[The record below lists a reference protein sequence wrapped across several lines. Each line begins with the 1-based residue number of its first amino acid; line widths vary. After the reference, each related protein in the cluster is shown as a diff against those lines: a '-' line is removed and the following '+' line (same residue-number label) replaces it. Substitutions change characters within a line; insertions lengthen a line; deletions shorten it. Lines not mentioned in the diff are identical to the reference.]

1 MEAMELIVDNFAG
14 GGGASTGIELA
25 TGRSVDI
32 AINHDPAAIA
42 MHRANHPNSKHYCE
56 NVWDVNP
63 IEACGGRPVG
73 LAWFSPD
80 CKHFSKAKGGKPV
93 EKAIRGLAWVAIKWA
108 KLVRP
113 RVIILE
119 NVEEFTT
126 WGPLLD
132 NFPDPARKGETF
144 RRFVHAL
151 RRYRYNVEWSELR
164 ACDYGAPTIRKRFF
178 LVARCDGL
186 PIVWPDPTHGDS
198 KSIFVA
204 SGILEPWRTAAEIID
219 WTIPCPSIFDR
230 KKPLCEN
237 TMCRIARG
245 LRKFV
250 FDNPEPYIVNKN
262 LAPFLI
268 QYHSEQTGKEVRGQ
282 TMVRPLMTADSSNRY
297 GLVTAFLLK
306 YYGQGEGQV
315 LAEPLHTITTKD
327 KFGIIAVCSELH
339 QVADIGMRML
349 TPRELFRAQGFPENY
364 IIDRDADG
372 KSYPKSAQV
381 ARCGN
386 AVPPPFAE
394 ALVKANLPEL
404 CGVQARE
411 SA

>member
-1 MEAMELIVDNFAG
+1 MELIVDNFAG

-42 MHRANHPNSKHYCE
+42 MHRANHPSSKYYCE
-56 NVWDVNP
+56 NVWDVDP
-63 IEACGGRPVG
+63 VEACAGRPVG

-93 EKAIRGLAWVAIKWA
+93 EKAIRGLAWVAIRWA

-126 WGPLLD
+126 WGPLIG
-132 NFPDPARKGETF
+132 NRPDPTRKGQTF

-151 RRYRYNVEWSELR
+151 KRYGYRVEWNELR

-178 LVARCDGL
+178 LIARCDGL
-186 PIVWPDPTHGDS
+186 PIIWPEPTHGDPPTL
-198 KSIFVA
+198 FVA
-204 SGILEPWRTAAEIID
+204 SGMLHPWRTAAEIID
-219 WTIPCPSIFDR
+219 WTIPCPSIYDR

-237 TMCRIARG
+237 TMRRIARG

-250 FDNPEPYIVNKN
+250 LEHPQPYIVDDHI
-262 LAPFLI
+262 APFLI
-268 QYHSEQTGKEVRGQ
+268 QYHTEQSGKEVRGQ
-282 TMVRPLMTADSSNRY
+282 AVDKPLMTADSSNRY
-297 GLVTAFLLK
+297 GLVTALLIK
-306 YYGQGEGQV
+306 YYGQGEGQS
-315 LAEPLHTITTKD
+315 LREPLHTITAKD
-327 KFGIIAVCSELH
+327 RFGLVIVRGEPYQII
-339 QVADIGMRML
+339 DIGLRML
-349 TPRELFRAQGFPENY
+349 TPRELFRAQGFPEDY

-372 KSYPKSAQV
+372 KHYPKSAQV

-394 ALVKANLPEL
+394 ALVRANLPEM
-404 CGVQARE
+404 CGEEERE

>member
-1 MEAMELIVDNFAG
+1 MELIVDNFAG

-42 MHRANHPNSKHYCE
+42 MHRANHPTSKHYCE
-56 NVWDVNP
+56 NVWDVDP
-63 IEACGGRPVG
+63 VEACAGHPVG

-93 EKAIRGLAWVAIKWA
+93 EKAIRGLAWVAIRWA

-126 WGPLLD
+126 WGPLIG
-132 NFPDPARKGETF
+132 NRPDPTRKGQTF

-151 RRYRYNVEWSELR
+151 KRYGYRVEWNELR

-178 LVARCDGL
+178 LIARCDGL
-186 PIVWPDPTHGDS
+186 PIVWPEPTHGDPS
-198 KSIFVA
+198 TLFVA
-204 SGILEPWRTAAEIID
+204 SGILHPWRTAAEIID
-219 WTIPCPSIFDR
+219 WTIPCPSIYDR
-230 KKPLCEN
+230 KKLLCEN
-237 TMCRIARG
+237 TMRRIARG

-250 FDNPEPYIVNKN
+250 LEHPQPYIVDDHI
-262 LAPFLI
+262 APFLI
-268 QYHSEQTGKEVRGQ
+268 QYHTEQSGKEVRGQ
-282 TMVRPLMTADSSNRY
+282 AVDKPLMTADSSNRY
-297 GLVTAFLLK
+297 GLVTALLIK
-306 YYGQGEGQV
+306 YYGQGEGQS
-315 LAEPLHTITTKD
+315 LREPLHTITTKD
-327 KFGIIAVCSELH
+327 RFGLVVVGGEAYQIV
-339 QVADIGMRML
+339 DIGMRML
-349 TPRELFRAQGFPENY
+349 TPRELFRAQGFPEDY

-372 KSYPKSAQV
+372 KCYPKSAQV

-394 ALVKANLPEL
+394 ALVRANLPEM
-404 CGVQARE
+404 CDTEKRE

>member
-1 MEAMELIVDNFAG
+1 MELIVDNFAG

-42 MHRANHPNSKHYCE
+42 MHRANHPSSKHYCE
-56 NVWDVNP
+56 NVWDVDP
-63 IEACGGRPVG
+63 VEACAGRPVG

-93 EKAIRGLAWVAIKWA
+93 EKAIRGLAWVAIRWA

-126 WGPLLD
+126 WGPMIG
-132 NFPDPARKGETF
+132 NRPDPTRKGQTF

-151 RRYRYNVEWSELR
+151 KRYGYRVEWNELR

-178 LVARCDGL
+178 LIARCDGL
-186 PIVWPDPTHGDS
+186 PIVWPEPTHGDPS
-198 KSIFVA
+198 TLFVA
-204 SGILEPWRTAAEIID
+204 SGILHPWRTAAEIID
-219 WTIPCPSIFDR
+219 WTIPCPSIYDR
-230 KKPLCEN
+230 KKLLCEN
-237 TMCRIARG
+237 TMRRIARG

-250 FDNPEPYIVNKN
+250 LEHPQPYIVDDHI
-262 LAPFLI
+262 APFLI
-268 QYHSEQTGKEVRGQ
+268 QYHTEQSGKEVRGQ
-282 TMVRPLMTADSSNRY
+282 AVDKPLMTADSSNRY
-297 GLVTAFLLK
+297 GLVTALLIK
-306 YYGQGEGQV
+306 YYGQGEGQS
-315 LAEPLHTITTKD
+315 LREPLHTITAKD
-327 KFGIIAVCSELH
+327 RFGLVIVRGEPYQII
-339 QVADIGMRML
+339 DIGLRML
-349 TPRELFRAQGFPENY
+349 TPRELFRAQGFPEDY

-372 KSYPKSAQV
+372 KHYPKSAQV

-394 ALVKANLPEL
+394 AIVRANLPEM
-404 CGVQARE
+404 CGEEERE